1 MKLERM
7 LRVGT
12 VADLGFGL
20 SAILMEHRITAQLI
34 ATVASIK
41 ITFTSAPGTTAITKA
56 TKG

>member
-1 MKLERM
+1 M